1 MRSAGRRAQ
10 AVRDLR
16 PVAAQLIEDRLSRAE
31 RVLSGEEP
39 LPEGWEEEGAQA
51 AAAYARTVGLMVGH
65 WIQFA
70 AHLGLFDYVRDRE
83 LLFSWGKRAG
93 ALQSRDQQGAG

>member
-1 MRSAGRRAQ
+1 MAQRRAIQ
-10 AVRDLR
+10 ELR
-16 PVAAQLIEDRLSRAE
+16 NRAAELIENRLSRAE
-31 RVLSGEEP
+31 RVLTGEEP
-39 LPEGWEEEGAQA
+39 LPEGWEEEGDQA
-51 AAAYARTVGLMVGH
+51 TAAYARTVGLMVGH